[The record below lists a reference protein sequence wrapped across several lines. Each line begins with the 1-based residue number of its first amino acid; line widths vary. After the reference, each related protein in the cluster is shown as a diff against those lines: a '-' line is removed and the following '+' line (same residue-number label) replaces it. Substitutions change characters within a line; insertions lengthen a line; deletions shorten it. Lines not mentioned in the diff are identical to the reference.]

1 MTKYSS
7 QFKVK
12 VVSRYLKGDI
22 GYRELCKQY
31 KVPSTSVVRAWVQ
44 RAQEHGPQS
53 LAVRHTKATYSQS
66 FKVAVI
72 EYMGTHQVSRAR
84 AAAHFG
90 ISEGQVYS
98 WDQIV
103 KEKGVAG
110 LRPKRRGR
118 PTTNKRKRTKTI
130 KRLKPTQEEKYQQEI
145 LNLKQQLHEAELDR
159 DILKALAT
167 LMRKAPNR
175 SPRR

>member
-53 LAVRHTKATYSQS
+53 LAVRHTKATY
-66 FKVAVI
+66 
-72 EYMGTHQVSRAR
+72 
-84 AAAHFG
+84 
-90 ISEGQVYS
+90 
-98 WDQIV
+98 
-103 KEKGVAG
+103 
-110 LRPKRRGR
+110 LR
-118 PTTNKRKRTKTI
+118 
-130 KRLKPTQEEKYQQEI
+130 
-145 LNLKQQLHEAELDR
+145 
-159 DILKALAT
+159 
-167 LMRKAPNR
+167 
-175 SPRR
+175 